1 LVCSYTPTIFSFSLM
16 RTSLFLPLLALA
28 ACQQP
33 AQEAATETAATEN
46 PTTEAATPAAAPSS
60 AVTDQAGARAAVARY
75 LQGQPDARLYVVDS
89 ARVVDV
95 DTHWQV
101 LVPRTD
107 WAQRMPN
114 RARFE
119 VDKVN
124 GMVQSLPVK

>member
-1 LVCSYTPTIFSFSLM
+1 MATPADASS
-16 RTSLFLPLLALA
+16 
-28 ACQQP
+28 
-33 AQEAATETAATEN
+33 
-46 PTTEAATPAAAPSS
+46 ATPAATEA
-60 AVTDQAGARAAVARY
+60 AARAAVARY
-75 LQGQPDARLYVVDS
+75 IQAQPNAALYVPDS

-119 VDKVN
+119 VDKQTGQVST
-124 GMVQSLPVK
+124 QPVK

>member
-1 LVCSYTPTIFSFSLM
+1 M
-16 RTSLFLPLLALA
+16 RTSLLYLPLLALA
-28 ACQQP
+28 AAFTACQP
-33 AQEAATETAATEN
+33 TATETATA
-46 PTTEAATPAAAPSS
+46 PAATNTTAAADSTAAPST
-60 AVTDQAGARAAVARY
+60 AVTDHAGARAAVARY
-75 LQGQPDARLYVVDS
+75 LQSQPDAQLYVVDS

-107 WAQRMPN
+107 WANRMPN

>member
-1 LVCSYTPTIFSFSLM
+1 MATPATTPSA
-16 RTSLFLPLLALA
+16 T
-28 ACQQP
+28 P
-33 AQEAATETAATEN
+33 A
-46 PTTEAATPAAAPSS
+46 TTEAA
-60 AVTDQAGARAAVARY
+60 ARAAVARY
-75 LQGQPDARLYVVDS
+75 IQAQPNAALYVPDS

-119 VDKVN
+119 VDKQTGQVST
-124 GMVQSLPVK
+124 QPVK

>member
-1 LVCSYTPTIFSFSLM
+1 MATPADASS
-16 RTSLFLPLLALA
+16 A
-28 ACQQP
+28 AP
-33 AQEAATETAATEN
+33 A
-46 PTTEAATPAAAPSS
+46 PTEAA
-60 AVTDQAGARAAVARY
+60 ARAAVARY
-75 LQGQPDARLYVVDS
+75 IQTQPNATLYVPDS

-119 VDKVN
+119 VDKQTGQVST
-124 GMVQSLPVK
+124 QPVK

>member
-1 LVCSYTPTIFSFSLM
+1 M
-16 RTSLFLPLLALA
+16 RTFFAALLGLGLT
-28 ACQQP
+28 ACQP
-33 AQEAATETAATEN
+33 TATET
-46 PTTEAATPAAAPSS
+46 TTITNSTSGAATPAAPAS

-75 LQGQPDARLYVVDS
+75 LQGQPNAQLYVVDS
-89 ARVVDV
+89 ANVVDV

-107 WAQRMPN
+107 WASRMPN

>member
-1 LVCSYTPTIFSFSLM
+1 MATPAD
-16 RTSLFLPLLALA
+16 TSS
-28 ACQQP
+28 
-33 AQEAATETAATEN
+33 
-46 PTTEAATPAAAPSS
+46 ATPAATEA
-60 AVTDQAGARAAVARY
+60 AARAAVARY
-75 LQGQPDARLYVVDS
+75 IQAQPNAALYVPDS

-119 VDKVN
+119 VDKQTGQVST
-124 GMVQSLPVK
+124 QPVK

>member
-1 LVCSYTPTIFSFSLM
+1 MRTFSL
-16 RTSLFLPLLALA
+16 LPLLALA
-28 ACQQP
+28 AAFAACQP
-33 AQEAATETAATEN
+33 TATETATATDN
-46 PTTEAATPAAAPSS
+46 PTTEAAPPAAVPST
-60 AVTDQAGARAAVARY
+60 AVTDHAGARAAVARY
-75 LQGQPDARLYVVDS
+75 LQGQPDARLYIVDS

-107 WAQRMPN
+107 WANRMPN

-124 GMVQSLPVK
+124 GMVRSLPVK